1 MKRRLGIKMMEIKN
15 NGHLAHETIIFLE
28 LEINKRLVI
37 LHFLSRIKILNY
49 IFIFQVMLYLIS
61 VAIVFKNF
69 FALDYQKYI
78 LLWSDFLLVVYNV
91 VLSDD

>member
-1 MKRRLGIKMMEIKN
+1 MEIKN
-15 NGHLAHETIIFLE
+15 NGHLAPETIIFYLE

-37 LHFLSRIKILNY
+37 LHFLSRIKVLNY

-69 FALDYQKYI
+69 FALDY
-78 LLWSDFLLVVYNV
+78 
-91 VLSDD
+91 